1 MGYAFHSLL
10 GGLQSKRRCRNDEAV
25 NITDRFDDAAGK
37 LCHSADRD
45 TPPIPFCVEGVV
57 GSGLLTSGQ
66 PELPRRIEFETQVY
80 HYESPWYEQIRGY
93 FWLRAWDESG
103 TTVELRTR
111 QIDELV
117 VEFTQEGGVATFR
130 GPAEAT
136 VQRGG
141 FARRYRGEVVVRALD
156 GRPSPCLECPTDR
169 LRVTFTSPE
178 LPSPITFEGYVI
190 PRTGDIRV
198 FRRCRP

>member
-1 MGYAFHSLL
+1 MASWEAFGARGGVEAMKRLMLL
-10 GGLQSKRRCRNDEAV
+10 TGLLTLLA
-25 NITDRFDDAAGK
+25 TFAAAQVV
-37 LCHSADRD
+37 L
-45 TPPIPFCVEGVV
+45 PPIPLCVEGVI
-57 GSGLLTSGQ
+57 GRGLLTSGR

-80 HYESPWYEQIRGY
+80 HYETPWYDQIWGY

-141 FARRYRGEVVVRALD
+141 FTRRYRGEVVVRVLD

-169 LRVTFTSPE
+169 LAVTFTSPE
-178 LPSPITFEGYVI
+178 LPSPITFDGYVI

-198 FRRCRP
+198 FRRCGR

>member
-1 MGYAFHSLL
+1 MTSWEAFRARGGVATMKRLTLL
-10 GGLQSKRRCRNDEAV
+10 IGLTTLLANFATAQ
-25 NITDRFDDAAGK
+25 IGI
-37 LCHSADRD
+37 L
-45 TPPIPFCVEGVV
+45 PPIPFCVEGVV
-57 GSGLLTSGQ
+57 GSGLLTSSR

-80 HYESPWYEQIRGY
+80 HYESPWSPWYEQIRGY

-141 FARRYRGEVVVRALD
+141 FTRRYRGEVVVRALD

-169 LRVTFTSPE
+169 LAVTFTSPE
-178 LPSPITFEGYVI
+178 LPSPITFDGYVI

-198 FRRCRP
+198 FRRCGR